1 METAQL
7 TLLKNHLS
15 EVYAGNLPPLL
26 LPSPD
31 AAQND
36 QKNLARSLSA
46 FFVHHHCGA
55 SIADAC
61 ASVVDDFGDL
71 GIDAIYY
78 QTDLKTLFLI
88 QSKLKKSDEFSQEEA
103 NNFCQGIRK
112 LVAMDYS
119 GFNQNVIDRQ
129 TEIDNALD
137 ECEHIQLVVAHTG
150 QALGQYPKQAL
161 ADTTSDPAHGEDRF
175 APDVIDF
182 AGADIT
188 ATLRSVNAHERIDC
202 RLTLTDWSK
211 LTGTRTAY
219 IGMAKLSELANL
231 HLQYGRAL
239 YARNIRSSLSHKTD
253 VNRAIDA
260 SLQTNPADFEFFNNG
275 VTALCSSV
283 QGRGGNR
290 ASKSFKIEKLS
301 IVNGAQTV
309 ATAAR
314 RMSAADASS
323 IANARVL
330 ITVIAADTENAFGQ
344 SVTRARNH
352 QNDVGKA
359 DFIALDGEQER
370 LRSEL
375 ALLGYRYAYQAEA
388 LDPADRTIIRA
399 EEAAFALAMLPPDP
413 RLPVMAKRNAASL
426 QKVGH
431 YPYSDI
437 FTPALTAFAVR
448 NAVLAFRYLATRMS
462 EEVAGATT
470 EMERLTYRHGAYA
483 VAFVMM
489 KRMRDAIAGVPPLD
503 SQKIAAAVGAEL
515 DTLRQ
520 QLWSETQPLTATRN
534 PRNLFKTQADVSA
547 IIRSM
552 MTAHYGLQNNPALPP
567 LLALPIG
574 NDAYPL
580 RLFGFLATQAPQI
593 GDLA

>member
-1 METAQL
+1 MDAAQL
-7 TLLKNHLS
+7 TLLKRHLS

-26 LPSPD
+26 LPSADP
-31 AAQND
+31 AQND

-46 FFVHHHCGA
+46 FFVRHHCGA

-61 ASVVDDFGDL
+61 ASVVDDFGDI
-71 GIDAIYY
+71 GIDAIFY
-78 QTDLKTLFLI
+78 QADLKALFLI
-88 QSKLKKSDEFSQEEA
+88 QGKLKKSEEFSQEEA

-112 LVAMDYS
+112 LVGADYA
-119 GFNQNVIDRQ
+119 GFNQNVLDRQ
-129 TEIDNALD
+129 AEIENAFD
-137 ECEHIQLVVAHTG
+137 ECESIHLVVAHTG
-150 QALGQYPKQAL
+150 NQLGQYPNQAL
-161 ADTTSDPAHGEDRF
+161 IDVITDPAHGEERF
-175 APDVIDF
+175 ASDVLDF
-182 AGADIT
+182 AGADIL
-188 ATLRSVNAHERIDC
+188 AALRSVHAHDRIDC
-202 RLTLTDWSK
+202 RLTLSDWSK
-211 LTGTRTAY
+211 LTGPRTAY
-219 IGMAKLSELANL
+219 IGMAKLEELANL

-260 SLQTNPADFEFFNNG
+260 SLRTNQADFEFFNNG
-275 VTALCSSV
+275 VTALCSSL

-314 RMSAADASS
+314 RLSAAGAPN

-330 ITVIAADTENAFGQ
+330 ITVIAADSENAFGQ

-359 DFIALDGEQER
+359 DFIALDSEQER
-370 LRSEL
+370 IRTEL
-375 ALLGYRYAYQAEA
+375 ALLDFRYAYQAEA
-388 LDPADRTIIRA
+388 LDPTDATIIRI
-399 EEAAFALAMLPPDP
+399 EEAAFALTMLPPDP
-413 RLPVMAKRNAASL
+413 RLPVMAKRNAASI

-431 YPYSDI
+431 YPYSSI
-437 FTPALTAFAVR
+437 FTPALTAFSVR
-448 NAVLAFRYLATRMS
+448 NAVLAYRYIATRMS
-462 EEVAGATT
+462 EEAAGAVN

-489 KRMRDAIAGVPPLD
+489 KRLRDAIAAEPALD
-503 SQKIAAAVGAEL
+503 PQKLAATVGPEL
-515 DTLRQ
+515 DILRQ
-520 QLWSETQPLTATRN
+520 TLWAETQPLKAQRN

-552 MTAHYGLQNNPALPP
+552 MTVHYGLQNNPALPP
-567 LLALPIG
+567 LLALPLG
-574 NDAYPL
+574 NDAYPV
-580 RLFGFLATQAPQI
+580 RLFRFLSTQAPQI
-593 GDLA
+593 GNLA

>member
-1 METAQL
+1 MDAAQL
-7 TLLKNHLS
+7 TLLKRHLS
-15 EVYAGNLPPLL
+15 EVYSGSLPPLL

-78 QTDLKTLFLI
+78 QTDLKALFLI
-88 QSKLKKSDEFSQEEA
+88 QSKLKRSDEFTQEEA

-112 LVAMDYS
+112 LVGSDFT
-119 GFNQNVIDRQ
+119 GFNQNVLDRQ
-129 TEIDNALD
+129 AEIESAFDD
-137 ECEHIQLVVAHTG
+137 CESIHLVVAHTG
-150 QALGQYPKQAL
+150 NQLGQYPNQAL
-161 ADTTSDPAHGEDRF
+161 IDLVTDPAHGEERF
-175 APDVIDF
+175 SPDILDF
-182 AGADIT
+182 AGADII
-188 ATLRSVNAHERIDC
+188 AALRAVHAHERINC
-202 RLTLTDWSK
+202 RLTLSDWSK
-211 LTGTRTAY
+211 LTGPRTAY
-219 IGMAKLSELANL
+219 IGMAKLEELARL

-239 YARNIRSSLSHKTD
+239 YARNIRSSLSHRTD

-260 SLQTNPADFEFFNNG
+260 SLRTNPADFEFFNNG

-290 ASKSFKIEKLS
+290 TSKSFKIEKLS

-314 RMSAADASS
+314 RMSARGAPNIAS
-323 IANARVL
+323 ARVL
-330 ITVIAADTENAFGQ
+330 ITVIAADGENAFGQ

-370 LRSEL
+370 IRREL

-388 LDPADRTIIRA
+388 LDPADQTIIRA
-399 EEAAFALAMLPPDP
+399 EETAFALAMLQPDP
-413 RLPVMAKRNAASL
+413 RLPVMAKRNAASI
-426 QKVGH
+426 QKVGQ
-431 YPYSDI
+431 YPYSSM
-437 FTPALTAFAVR
+437 FTPALTAFSVR
-448 NAVLAFRYLATRMS
+448 NAVLAFRYIATRMS
-462 EEVAGATT
+462 EESVGAGT

-483 VAFVMM
+483 IAFVMM
-489 KRMRDAIAGVPPLD
+489 KRLRDAITADPALD
-503 SQKIAAAVGAEL
+503 LQKLAAAVGPEL
-515 DTLRQ
+515 DNLRQ
-520 QLWSETQPLTATRN
+520 TLWAETQPLTAQRN
-534 PRNLFKTQADVSA
+534 PRNLFKTQADVVA

-567 LLALPIG
+567 LLALPLG
-574 NDAYPL
+574 NDAYPV
-580 RLFGFLATQAPQI
+580 RLFGFLSTRAPQI
-593 GDLA
+593 GNLA

>member
-1 METAQL
+1 MDADQL
-7 TLLKNHLS
+7 TLLKRHLL
-15 EVYAGNLPPLL
+15 EGYAGNLPPLL
-26 LPSPD
+26 LPSQDP
-31 AAQND
+31 AQND

-55 SIADAC
+55 STADAC

-78 QTDLKTLFLI
+78 QADLKILFLI
-88 QSKLKKSDEFSQEEA
+88 QSKLKKSDEFTQEEA
-103 NNFCQGIRK
+103 NSFCQGIRK
-112 LVAMDYS
+112 LVGSDYT
-119 GFNQNVIDRQ
+119 GFNQNVLDRQ
-129 TEIDNALD
+129 AAVENAFD
-137 ECEHIQLVVAHTG
+137 ECESIQLVVAHTG
-150 QALGQYPKQAL
+150 QQLGQYPRQAL
-161 ADTTSDPAHGEDRF
+161 IDTTSDPAHGEERF
-175 APDVIDF
+175 APDVVDF
-182 AGADIT
+182 AGTDII
-188 ATLRSVNAHERIDC
+188 AALRAVHAHERIDC

-211 LTGTRTAY
+211 LTGTRNAY
-219 IGMAKLSELANL
+219 IGMAKLEELANL

-314 RMSAADASS
+314 RMSAPNAPS

-359 DFIALDGEQER
+359 DFIALDAEQER
-370 LRSEL
+370 IRSEL

-388 LDPADRTIIRA
+388 LDPADQTIMRA

-426 QKVGH
+426 QKVGF
-431 YPYSDI
+431 YPYSDV

-448 NAVLAFRYLATRMS
+448 NAVLAFRYITTRMG
-462 EEVAGATT
+462 EEAAGAGT
-470 EMERLTYRHGAYA
+470 ELERLTYRHGAYV

-489 KRMRDAIAGVPPLD
+489 KRLRGAITADPALD
-503 SQKIAAAVGAEL
+503 LQKLAAAVGPEL
-515 DTLRQ
+515 DNLRQ
-520 QLWSETQPLTATRN
+520 TLWAETQPLAAVRN

-552 MTAHYGLQNNPALPP
+552 MTVHYGLQNNPALLP
-567 LLALPIG
+567 LLALPVC
-574 NDAYPL
+574 NDAYPV
-580 RLFGFLATQAPQI
+580 RLFGFLSTQAPQI
-593 GDLA
+593 GNLA